1 MSWLA
6 KLSGGKKSE
15 APRGPA
21 RNRGQSVPPMRIM
34 IDRNEYPADE
44 FALGSFRIRPYDGD
58 LIAKQQ
64 FDFRLAF
71 QLGDENFEIACRG
84 QVVKLDEKSGLVAR
98 YQKPQPF
105 YERKL
110 VEYICLLKGA

>member
-6 KLSGGKKSE
+6 KLSGGKKGDSPSGSTRRR
-15 APRGPA
+15 A
-21 RNRGQSVPPMRIM
+21 QSVPPVRII
-34 IDRNEYPADE
+34 IDRNEYQAEE

-71 QLGDENFEIACRG
+71 ALGEEAFDIACRG

-110 VEYICLLKGA
+110 VEYICLLKGV